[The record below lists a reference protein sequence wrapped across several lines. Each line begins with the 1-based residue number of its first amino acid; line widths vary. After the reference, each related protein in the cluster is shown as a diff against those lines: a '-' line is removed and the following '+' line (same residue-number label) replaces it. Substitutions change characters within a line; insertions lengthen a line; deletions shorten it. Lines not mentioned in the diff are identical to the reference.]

1 MTDQD
6 DRTGRPLL
14 EERRDVLGISRHSV
28 EEIRRRK
35 DSEALALELGRNG
48 VPARSICPCS
58 VDQDDGRL
66 RHIAPPSQAWA
77 DARTSGKA
85 YSRGLARLWGTAL
98 SCGCAA
104 RRHYA
109 RRPKARRPGGGARR
123 P

>member
-28 EEIRRRK
+28 EEIRRRE
-35 DSEALALELGRNG
+35 DSEALAMELSRNG

-58 VDQDDGRL
+58 VDQDDSRL
-66 RHIAPPSQAWA
+66 RHIALPYSRLA
-77 DARTSGKA
+77 DAHASYKA
-85 YSRGLARLWGTAL
+85 YSRG
-98 SCGCAA
+98 S
-104 RRHYA
+104 
-109 RRPKARRPGGGARR
+109 PVFGAR